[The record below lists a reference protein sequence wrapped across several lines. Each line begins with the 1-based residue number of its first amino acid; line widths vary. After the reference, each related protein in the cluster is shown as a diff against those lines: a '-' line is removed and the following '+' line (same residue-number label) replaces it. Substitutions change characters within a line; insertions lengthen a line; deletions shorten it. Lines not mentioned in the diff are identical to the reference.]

1 LFGVI
6 VAGRGADEAIHG
18 HASTRRLTPRACPP
32 RELAHAWHACWSSL
46 AATDPNL
53 PVNKRGRAMVTD
65 PKSELRSPFANPW
78 IQLILGI
85 ICMAA
90 VANLQYGWTLFVNPI
105 DAKFHWGRVAIQ
117 VAFTTFV
124 LIETWLVPVE
134 GYLVDRFGPR
144 WVVIGGGILVA
155 IAWVLN
161 SSADS
166 LAMLYFAAA
175 VGGVGTG
182 CVYGTCVGNALKWFP
197 GRRGLAAGFTAA
209 GFGAGAALTVIP
221 ISHMITSQ
229 GYQHAFFFFG
239 LLQGAIVVVIG
250 LGLLVPPAS
259 ILAAKVKPS
268 TTAYGYTP
276 REVLRSPVFYV
287 LYAMFVLIAAGG
299 LTMTAAVKPM
309 SADLKIDKI
318 PVDLLGF
325 TLAAGV
331 FAVSLSRIF
340 DGVGRPFFGWL
351 SDRIG
356 REHTMALAFLIGAG
370 ALFTLSQLG
379 GTNPLMFVLVTALY
393 FGVYGEIFS
402 LFPATQGDTF
412 GSKYAAANAGM
423 LYTAKGTGA
432 LLVAPMAALAKNHGY
447 GTMFA
452 IFVTFNIVA
461 ALLAL
466 FVLKPMRARH
476 FAAGPPAA
484 GVQTRAAAV

>member
-1 LFGVI
+1 MITDAKSESASLFG
-6 VAGRGADEAIHG
+6 R
-18 HASTRRLTPRACPP
+18 
-32 RELAHAWHACWSSL
+32 
-46 AATDPNL
+46 
-53 PVNKRGRAMVTD
+53 
-65 PKSELRSPFANPW
+65 PW
-78 IQLILGI
+78 IQLVLGI

-105 DAKFHWGRVAIQ
+105 DDKYHWGKAAIQ
-117 VAFTTFV
+117 VAFTMFV

-144 WVVIGGGILVA
+144 PVVIVGGILVA

-166 LAMLYFAAA
+166 LPLLYFAAA

-209 GFGAGAALTVIP
+209 GFGAGAALTIIP
-221 ISHMITSQ
+221 ISHMISSD
-229 GYQHAFFFFG
+229 GYQHAFFVFG
-239 LLQGAIVVVIG
+239 LLQGAIVFIMG
-250 LGLLVPPAS
+250 LALMAPPRQ
-259 ILAAKVKPS
+259 ILTAKVNPS

-276 REVLRSPVFYV
+276 QQVLRSPVFYV
-287 LYAMFVLIAAGG
+287 LYVMFVLIAAGG

-309 SADLKIDKI
+309 AADFKVDKI
-318 PVDLLGF
+318 PVSLFGI

-340 DGVGRPFFGWL
+340 DGIGRPFFGWL

-356 REHTMALAFLIGAG
+356 REHTMALAFLIGAA
-370 ALFTLSQLG
+370 ALFTLNQIG
-379 GTNPLMFVLVTALY
+379 GSNPVGFVLVTALY

-412 GSKYAAANAGM
+412 GSKFAAANAGM

-432 LLVAPMAALAKNHGY
+432 LLVPIMAALSKAHGY
-447 GTMFA
+447 GSMFT
-452 IFVTFNIVA
+452 IFVTFNIIA

-476 FAAGPPAA
+476 FAAGPPADA
-484 GVQTRAAAV
+484 PAKAVTA